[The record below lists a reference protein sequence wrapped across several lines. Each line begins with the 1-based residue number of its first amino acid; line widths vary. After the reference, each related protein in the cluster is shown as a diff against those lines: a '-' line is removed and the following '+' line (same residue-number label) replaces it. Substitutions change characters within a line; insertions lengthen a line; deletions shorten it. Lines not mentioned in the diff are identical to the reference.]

1 MSTPDRIYRVCTAEA
16 GAVIENLTV
25 DPKADGLSA
34 DRFEDIYKFSDKHD
48 IVHRNLRVEATGAN
62 ENGIDINNRC
72 SGLIYDGFEVSGG
85 KQSGVLVK
93 GGSDGTKLKRG
104 VFKNCTGWCEILLGD
119 WSDQSTAKTTGT
131 EIEENIRDDGKAVR
145 VIVGRA
151 EWPDVTGGNVKILYF
166 QSYLQKAY
174 WWIKFAT
181 RKLFGGKLA
190 FLMPCVVVG
199 LMLSGCEPHGVPV
212 APASVTVL
220 APINEQA
227 EALRVAAEQAAKVQ
241 ADRDSKLGASA
252 EVIARQNEQSPP
264 SPQKPVIAAE
274 AGLLQRILGVAPSP
288 EDRASAAERETL
300 MLSGKLSQASQ
311 LYQDASK
318 RADEL
323 NAQIA
328 AAFAQ
333 RDMAMS
339 QLSSAIEGAKRDL
352 AAQQAKHDADMVA
365 LKAEYQKQIEA
376 ARNEVMRQQVAW
388 FNRIG
393 AGCEALGIAAVGLA
407 FFFGGL
413 LALRKVAPV
422 SAFLGV
428 AGLLCFGLAQIIG
441 LPWFKWACLGSV
453 AVVVA
458 WVGVWLYRHYKQGD
472 LKQEADVRL
481 GKVTATLGAV
491 VPVLDQAY
499 ENADQTV
506 RDLLDKTIFNRL
518 SDVMK
523 SIPEAKATI
532 HEIRSIPAPA

>member
-1 MSTPDRIYRVCTAEA
+1 MSTPDRIYKVCAAES
-16 GAVIENLTV
+16 GAVIENLTI
-25 DPKADGLSA
+25 DPRADGLSA
-34 DRFEDIYKFSDKHD
+34 DQFEDIYKFSDKHG
-48 IVHRNLRVEATGAN
+48 ITHRNIWVLGAGVK
-62 ENGIDINNRC
+62 ENAIDINNRC
-72 SGLIYDGFEVSGG
+72 SGLLFEDVAVMGG
-85 KQSGVLVK
+85 NQSGVLIK
-93 GGSDGTKLKRG
+93 GGCRDV
-104 VFKNCTGWCEILLGD
+104 VFRKIVFGSCGPRCDVLIGD
-119 WSDQSTAKTTGT
+119 WSDQSNDKTTGVVLDRL
-131 EIEENIRDDGKAVR
+131 IRSSKDPVR
-145 VIVGRA
+145 VIVGRGD
-151 EWPDVTGGNVKILYF
+151 WPEIIGGNVKILYF
-166 QSYLQKAY
+166 QSYLQKVY

-190 FLMPCVVVG
+190 FLMPCVAVG

-220 APINEQA
+220 TPINDQA
-227 EALRVAAEQAAKVQ
+227 EALRVAAKQAAQ
-241 ADRDSKLGASA
+241 AQAARDSKLGASA
-252 EVIARQNEQSPP
+252 EVIARQNEQAPA

-339 QLSSAIEGAKRDL
+339 QLSSAIEGAKHDL
-352 AAQQAKHDADMVA
+352 ATQQAKHDADMVA

-376 ARNEVMRQQVAW
+376 AHNEVMRQQVAW

-393 AGCEALGIAAVGLA
+393 AGCEALAIAAIGLA

-422 SAFLGV
+422 SAFLSV
-428 AGLLCFGLAQIIG
+428 SGLLCFGLAQIIG

-453 AVVVA
+453 AIVVA

-472 LKQEADVRL
+472 LKQEADARL

-532 HEIRSIPAPA
+532 HEIRAIPTPA